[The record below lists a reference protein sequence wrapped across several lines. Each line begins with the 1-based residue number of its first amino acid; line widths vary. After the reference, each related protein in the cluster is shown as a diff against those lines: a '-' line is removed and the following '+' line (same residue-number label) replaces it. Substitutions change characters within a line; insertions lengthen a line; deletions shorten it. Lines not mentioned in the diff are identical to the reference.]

1 MRSLWATDVIATNSV
16 SVGRISAWKLYFA
29 FCPALNPS
37 SFATGRRPYLSSW
50 RSHCVLVWGET
61 TGRYG
66 FILFILPIVAS
77 ALLFDR
83 GTGFFATALSA
94 ALVSYLLSWG
104 TNPHLHVA
112 ALVTF
117 VFVCGCLVLVAEGLH
132 KALAAAH
139 KAERDKDLLLQE
151 MTHRVKN
158 KFAMMSS
165 IIGMQARSAPP
176 EVRAALEDVGA
187 RVHVIATVHNYLQVS
202 RHEGLIDM
210 SEYVGGLCRSLADAL
225 GNVRPIRV
233 SVTADRVLLPPD
245 KALSVGVIIN
255 ELVTNAFKYAFPGER
270 PGHVHVEFAHRQADL
285 ILSVADDGKGRP
297 EDVHGG
303 LGTKLVT
310 VFAGQLGGT
319 AEWRQPEDG
328 GCEATVT
335 FPV

>member
-1 MRSLWATDVIATNSV
+1 MEALFRLLPGPQPILVRYGATTLLVLLAFGLRLG
-16 SVGRISAWKLYFA
+16 VGES
-29 FCPALNPS
+29 
-37 SFATGRRPYLSSW
+37 TGP
-50 RSHCVLVWGET
+50 
-61 TGRYG
+61 YG

-94 ALVSYLLSWG
+94 ALVSYLLPWA

-112 ALVTF
+112 ALVSFLF
-117 VFVCGCLVLVAEGLH
+117 VSGCLVFIAERLH
-132 KALAAAH
+132 AALAAAH

-158 KFAMMSS
+158 KFAMMTS

-176 EVRAALEDVGA
+176 EARAALEDVAA

-210 SEYVGGLCRSLADAL
+210 SEYVGGLCRSLAEAL

-233 SVTADRVLLPPD
+233 SATADRVLLPPD

-255 ELVTNAFKYAFPGER
+255 ELVTNAFKYAFPDER
-270 PGHVHVEFAHRQADL
+270 SGHVHVEFAHRQPEL
-285 ILSVADDGKGRP
+285 ILSVTDDGKGCSK
-297 EDVHGG
+297 DVHGG

-310 VFAGQLGGT
+310 VFAGQLGGL

-328 GCEATVT
+328 GCEATVK